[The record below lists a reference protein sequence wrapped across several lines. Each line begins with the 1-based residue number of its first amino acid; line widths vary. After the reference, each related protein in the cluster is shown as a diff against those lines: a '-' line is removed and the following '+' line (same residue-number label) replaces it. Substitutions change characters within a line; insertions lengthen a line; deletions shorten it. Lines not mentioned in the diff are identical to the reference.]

1 MVALTGLARS
11 AAAPFGRV
19 LDAVLPPRCLACQ
32 EPMAPPGG
40 LCPDCWPL
48 VRFLAEPLCRR
59 CGIPMAGPGVE
70 VCGACA
76 DHPPAYGQARA
87 VFAYEDGSRDLILRL
102 KHADAL
108 AGVPVLARW
117 MLRPG
122 AEMLRTADWLVPVP
136 LHWRRLFQRR
146 YNQSAELAR
155 ALARIA
161 GVRALPDGLVRTRRT
176 PSQGGLSRRQRQANV
191 RDAFAVPHRHQA
203 RVRGGHAVVIDD
215 VMTTGAT
222 VDACAAA
229 LLAAGA
235 RRVDVLCLARVE
247 EGASLS

>member
-11 AAAPFGRV
+11 AVAPLGRA

-40 LCPDCWPL
+40 LCPDCWPM
-48 VRFLAEPLCRR
+48 VRFLSEPQCQR
-59 CGIPMAGPGVE
+59 CGIPLETPGLE
-70 VCGACA
+70 VCGHCA
-76 DHPPAYGQARA
+76 AAPPAYGRARA
-87 VFAYEDGSRDLILRL
+87 VFAYEEGSRDLILRL

-122 AEMLRTADWLVPVP
+122 AEMLREADWLVPVP
-136 LHWRRLFQRR
+136 LHWRRLFKRR

-155 ALARIA
+155 ALARSS
-161 GVRALPDGLVRTRRT
+161 GVAALPDGLARTRQT
-176 PSQGGLSRRQRQANV
+176 PSQGSLSRTRRRANV
-191 RDAFAVPHRHQA
+191 RDAFTVPARHRERIAGRH
-203 RVRGGHAVVIDD
+203 VVVIDD

-222 VDACAAA
+222 VEACAAA
-229 LLAAGA
+229 LLDAGA
-235 RRVDVLCLARVE
+235 ARADVLCLARVE
-247 EGASLS
+247 EGAALS